1 MRTRI
6 PIPSSLD
13 RGGGFWYN
21 TAMYREA
28 LEKTKPEME
37 KAVGFF
43 QGELAKIRTGQANP
57 SLVEDIQVN
66 LFGQKM
72 PLKQLAGIS
81 CPERRQILI
90 QPWDKSYVEPIEK
103 ALQQSSLGTSP
114 IVEGAM
120 VRVHLP
126 QLTQEYRQQ
135 LARLLGEKAEE
146 TRKTIRKWREDAWEE
161 IQEGVKK
168 GEVRED
174 DKFRAKDELQKL
186 IDSYNAKIEEL
197 IARKKKEIEVE

>member
-1 MRTRI
+1 
-6 PIPSSLD
+6 
-13 RGGGFWYN
+13 
-21 TAMYREA
+21 
-28 LEKTKPEME
+28 ME
-37 KAVGFF
+37 KALSFF

-57 SLVEDIQVN
+57 ALVEDVMVN

-90 QPWDKSYVEPIEK
+90 QPWDKSYLEPIEK

-114 IVEGAM
+114 VVEGAA

-135 LARLLGEKAEE
+135 LAKVLGEKAEDS
-146 TRKTIRKWREDAWEE
+146 RQQIRKCREEAWEE
-161 IQEGVKK
+161 IQEKAKK
-168 GEVRED
+168 GEIRQD
-174 DKFRAKDELQKL
+174 DKFHAKDELQKL
-186 IDSYNAKIEEL
+186 VDEYSKKIEEL
-197 IARKKKEIEVE
+197 VEKKKKEIEVD